1 MIAHPDSPFKGKHY
15 PYPVESVDIVPT
27 VLELLRLPRSRSQIC
42 SDRKNKQWKCPKL
55 DGKSLA
61 PVVLGVTIDSVS
73 SAAAR
78 DGGGGRGGGALD
90 WLKTK
95 ALAAESGN
103 KRGSPAG
110 RATGDTGGAMRTVGA
125 AAGHR
130 GAVGTSLSGGMLGGL
145 RGAHGRSR
153 STTAAVSAAATA
165 GAGATA
171 GAASN
176 VATGAAGAYKVYRS
190 GDKRAA
196 AGVGSKRQHHPGKSA
211 ASARRIQTAER
222 RQLLLSPKQQQVQV
236 QGHDQHGQQRRRR
249 LELSTMQHAAADSL
263 VGYVQAAGSVGGLV
277 MPKLRQDYAI
287 SQSIRCAKL
296 KDIPPRQER
305 IQNSTKLEVHHL
317 ANPRK
322 HMWDD
327 CDSRKHDATQECVL
341 GYSMRTPEY
350 RYTAYLRFDRT
361 LQLPDVESLPYEEE
375 LFDHKN
381 GTMLD
386 FTHREIHNLAYRSA
400 FGIVVARL
408 RTQLIEEVV
417 KPLFRKKHGNDK
429 IFDTVAVA

>member
-27 VLELLRLPRSRSQIC
+27 VLELLRLARSREELC
-42 SDRKNKQWKCPKL
+42 TVKDHNKKNRVWKCPEL

-61 PVVLGVTIDSVS
+61 PVVLGVTPVDPITVDSGGTVWPRG
-73 SAAAR
+73 SAAAAGVQ
-78 DGGGGRGGGALD
+78 GG
-90 WLKTK
+90 
-95 ALAAESGN
+95 
-103 KRGSPAG
+103 
-110 RATGDTGGAMRTVGA
+110 
-125 AAGHR
+125 
-130 GAVGTSLSGGMLGGL
+130 
-145 RGAHGRSR
+145 
-153 STTAAVSAAATA
+153 
-165 GAGATA
+165 
-171 GAASN
+171 
-176 VATGAAGAYKVYRS
+176 ATGAAGRGRRRQPVQMTGRTKVS
-190 GDKRAA
+190 LVQEDA
-196 AGVGSKRQHHPGKSA
+196 QHGALLDQNLTDNPHFLPGKTMILK
-211 ASARRIQTAER
+211 RYDQG
-222 RQLLLSPKQQQVQV
+222 LL
-236 QGHDQHGQQRRRR
+236 RRRR

-277 MPKLRQDYAI
+277 MPKLRQDFAI

-305 IQNSTKLEVHHL
+305 IQNSFITETPKRSRRR
-317 ANPRK
+317 AI
-322 HMWDD
+322 WID
-327 CDSRKHDATQECVL
+327 CDSRKHDPTQECVL

-381 GTMLD
+381 GTMRD

-400 FGIVVARL
+400 FGLVVARL